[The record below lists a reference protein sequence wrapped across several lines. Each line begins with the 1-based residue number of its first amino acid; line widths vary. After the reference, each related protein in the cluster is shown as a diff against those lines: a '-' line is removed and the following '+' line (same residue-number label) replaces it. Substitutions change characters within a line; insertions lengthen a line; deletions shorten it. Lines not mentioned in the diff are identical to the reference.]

1 MGQAGGDSKFVW
13 GQIRIGNDIAQQAFI
28 EGQVTTSFLDLMG
41 QDGEGPSLLQ
51 L

>member
-1 MGQAGGDSKFVW
+1 LSTKWDSKFAW
-13 GQIRIGNDIAQQAFI
+13 GQIRIGNNIAQRAFV
-28 EGQVTTSFLDLMG
+28 EGQVTKSFLDLMG